1 MGTSSK
7 GKGYFALFLTSTLW
21 GTTWIV
27 SKIGIRDIPALQM
40 SSLRQFIA
48 GGCFVLFFMLYKKL
62 EWPSRKQWQWLL
74 MMAVLMFVIANG
86 LSTLSLKYI
95 SAGLGALIGALYP
108 LSVVL
113 IQRFIFKAEKISIIT
128 LVGCFLG
135 IAGIGIVFY
144 ENAFHHS
151 GNNFIM
157 GVVLSLIAML
167 AWSFG
172 TVFIAR
178 NKMQMNPYYATGWQM
193 LISSAILM
201 VVSYFVSPLIPLKEI
216 TFKAWAS
223 ILYLVFFGSIVTFV
237 AFIYSMKHLKPAIA
251 SLYAYINPLIA
262 LAAAAVI
269 LHEKL
274 NMNIIWGALVTLAGV
289 FLVNYSLKNKRK
301 AIVENE
307 M

>member
-21 GTTWIV
+21 GTTWVV
-27 SKIGIRDIPALQM
+27 SKIGIKDIPALEM
-40 SSLRQFIA
+40 SAIRQFIA
-48 GGCFVLFFMLYKKL
+48 GACFIVFFMLYKKL
-62 EWPSRKQWQWLL
+62 EWPSKKQWQWLL

-108 LSVVL
+108 LCVVL
-113 IQRFIFKAEKISIIT
+113 IERFIFKTEKISIVT
-128 LVGCFLG
+128 LIGCLLG
-135 IAGIGIVFY
+135 IGGIAIVFY
-144 ENAFHHS
+144 ENAFHHT
-151 GNNFIM
+151 GYGFIL

-178 NKMQMNPYYATGWQM
+178 NKMKMNPYYATGWQM
-193 LISSAILM
+193 LISSVLLIGI
-201 VVSYFVSPLIPLKEI
+201 SYCVSPIVPMHAI

-223 ILYLVFFGSIVTFV
+223 IFYLAFFGSIITFV
-237 AFIYSMKHLKPAIA
+237 AFIFSMKHLKPGIA
-251 SLYAYINPLIA
+251 SLYAYINPLVA
-262 LAAAAVI
+262 LVAAAII
-269 LHEKL
+269 LDEKL
-274 NMNIIWGALVTLAGV
+274 NSNIVWGALVTLAGV
-289 FLVNYSLKNKRK
+289 FLVNYSLKSKRK
-301 AIVENE
+301 AIAEAE

>member
-1 MGTSSK
+1 MASSVK

-27 SKIGIRDIPALQM
+27 SKIGIKDIPALQM
-40 SSLRQFIA
+40 SALRQFIA
-48 GGCFVLFFMLYKKL
+48 GACFILFFMLFKKPV
-62 EWPSRKQWQWLL
+62 WPSKKQWQWLC
-74 MMAVLMFVIANG
+74 MMGLLMFVIANG

-113 IQRFIFKAEKISIIT
+113 IERFIFKTGKIRGLT
-128 LVGCFLG
+128 LIGCLLG
-135 IAGIGIVFY
+135 ISGIGIVFY

-151 GNNFIM
+151 SNEFIL
-157 GVVLSLIAML
+157 GIVLSLIAML

-193 LISSAILM
+193 LISSLILIII
-201 VVSYFVSPLIPLKEI
+201 SFFVSPLVPLQDI
-216 TFKAWAS
+216 TFRAWAS
-223 ILYLVFFGSIVTFV
+223 ILYLVIFGSVVTFV
-237 AFIYSMKHLKPAIA
+237 AFIFSMKHLKPAIA
-251 SLYAYINPLIA
+251 TLYAYINPLIA
-262 LAAAAVI
+262 LVAAALI
-269 LHEKL
+269 LDEKL
-274 NMNIIWGALVTLAGV
+274 NRNIVWGAIVTLAGV
-289 FLVNYSLKNKRK
+289 FLVNYSLRNKRK
-301 AIVENE
+301 VIAEVE